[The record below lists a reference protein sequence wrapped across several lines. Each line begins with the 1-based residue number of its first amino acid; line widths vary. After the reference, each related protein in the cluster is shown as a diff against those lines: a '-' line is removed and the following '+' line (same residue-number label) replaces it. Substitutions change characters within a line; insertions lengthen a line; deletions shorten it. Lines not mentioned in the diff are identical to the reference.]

1 MSSLTNF
8 PNGITSFGLPVIPAM
23 TPNVTTG
30 NIFFVNSSTG
40 SDTGGM
46 GKSPSTPFATI
57 DYAIGKCTASNGDV
71 IYVMPGHTESIA
83 AAGGIA
89 ADVAGIS
96 IIGLGTG
103 SLRPTIT
110 LGTATTASVTVS
122 AANVTIDNLLFTSAL
137 DNVATVFTITAKDC
151 TIKNCEFRDATDAL
165 HLISCILTGTTDN
178 GADGLAVVNCKR
190 HALAAGALAFVSIL
204 GNCDRLLLKDNWV
217 QSAGT
222 GDVGHFVIMA
232 AKVCLDAL
240 IIGNILNVLG
250 AANASAGIFMTGSST
265 TSTGVLAYNL
275 CSSLDT
281 TTELFATATLDFF
294 PFENYYTG
302 TIAASGKLWPAVDEA

>member
-8 PNGITSFGLPVIPAM
+8 PNGLSSFGLPIVPAT

-30 NIFFVNSSTG
+30 NIFFVHSGTG

-46 GKSPSTPFATI
+46 GKSPSTPFDTI
-57 DYAIGKCTASNGDV
+57 DYAIGKCTASKGDV

-96 IIGLGTG
+96 IIGLGSG

-110 LGTATTASVTVS
+110 LGTATAASFTVTA
-122 AANVTIDNLLFTSAL
+122 ADVTIENLLFTSAL
-137 DNVATVFTITAKDC
+137 DNVATVFTVTGKDC
-151 TIKNCEFRDATDAL
+151 TIKNCEFRDASAAL
-165 HLISCILTGTTDN
+165 HFLSCVLTGTTDN
-178 GADGLAVVNCKR
+178 GADGLAVIGCKR

-222 GDVGHFVIMA
+222 GDVGHFVIMSS
-232 AKVCLDAL
+232 KVCLDAL

-250 AANASAGIFMTGSST
+250 AANATVGVFMTGSST

-281 TTELFATATLDFF
+281 TTELFATAGLDFA

-302 TIAASGKLWPAVDEA
+302 TIAASGKLWPAVDGA

>member
-1 MSSLTNF
+1 MGYTDF
-8 PNGITSFGLPVIPAM
+8 PNGVTSFGLPIIPAI
-23 TPNVTTG
+23 TPNITTG
-30 NIFFVNSSTG
+30 NIFFVNSATG
-40 SDTGGM
+40 ANTADQ
-46 GKSPSTPFATI
+46 GKSPSTPFDTI
-57 DYAIGKCTASNGDV
+57 EYAIGKCTASNGDV
-71 IYVMPGHTESIA
+71 IYVMPGHTEAIA

-96 IIGLGTG
+96 IIGLGNG

-110 LGTATTASVTVS
+110 LGTATAASFTVS

-137 DNVATVFTITAKDC
+137 DNVATVFTVSAKDC
-151 TIKNCEFRDATDAL
+151 TIKNCEFRDASDAL
-165 HLISCILTGTTDN
+165 HFLSCILTHTVDN
-178 GADGLAVVNCKR
+178 GADGLSVVNCKR
-190 HALAAGALAFVSIL
+190 WALAAGALAFVSIL
-204 GNCDRLLLKDNWV
+204 SNCDRLLLKDNWV

-240 IIGNILNVLG
+240 IIGNICNVLG
-250 AANASAGIFMTGSST
+250 AANASVGIFMTGDST

-281 TTELFATATLDFF
+281 GAELFATATLDFF
-294 PFENYYTG
+294 PFQNFYSG
-302 TIAASGKLWPAVDEA
+302 TIAASGKLWPAVDGA

>member
-1 MSSLTNF
+1 MSITNY
-8 PNGITSFGLPVIPAM
+8 PNGISSFGLPVVPAT

-30 NIFFVNSSTG
+30 NIFFVHSGTG
-40 SDTGGM
+40 SDVGGA
-46 GKSPSTPFATI
+46 GKSPSTPFDTI
-57 DYAIGKCTASNGDV
+57 DYAIGKCTASKGDV
-71 IYVMPGHTESIA
+71 IYVMPGHTETIS

-96 IIGLGTG
+96 IIGLGQG

-110 LGTATTASVTVS
+110 LGTATAASFTVT
-122 AANVTIDNLLFTSAL
+122 AANITIDNLLFTSAL
-137 DNVATVFTITAKDC
+137 DNVATVFTVTSTDC
-151 TIKNCEFRDATDAL
+151 TIKNCEFRDASDAL
-165 HLISCILTGTTDN
+165 HFLSCILTGTTDN

-204 GNCDRLLLKDNWV
+204 GNCDRLILKDNWV

-222 GDVGHFVIMA
+222 GDVGHFVIMSS
-232 AKVCLDAL
+232 KVCLDAL
-240 IIGNILNVLG
+240 IVGNILNVLG
-250 AANASAGIFMTGSST
+250 AANATVGVFMTGSST

-281 TTELFATATLDFF
+281 TTELFATATLDFA

-302 TIAASGKLWPAVDEA
+302 TIAASGKLWPTADGA

>member
-1 MSSLTNF
+1 MTLTAF
-8 PNGITSFGLPVIPAM
+8 PHGVSSFGVPVIGSGIP
-23 TPNVTTG
+23 PTTG
-30 NIFFVNSSTG
+30 KYLFVDSNTG
-40 SDTGGM
+40 SNSNPGTD
-46 GKSPSTPFATI
+46 PEQPLDTI
-57 DYAIGKCTASNGDV
+57 DYAIGRCTASKGDV
-71 IYVMPGHTESIA
+71 IIVMPGHTESIA

-96 IIGLGTG
+96 IIGLGQG

-110 LGTATTASVTVS
+110 LGTATAASFTVS

-137 DNVATVFTITAKDC
+137 DNVATVFTVSANDC

-165 HLISCILTGTTDN
+165 HFLSCILTGTVDN

-190 HALAAGALAFVSIL
+190 WALAAGALAFVSIL
-204 GNCDRLLLKDNWV
+204 GNCNRLLLKDNWV

-240 IIGNILNVLG
+240 IIGNICNVLG
-250 AANASAGIFMTGSST
+250 AANASVGVFMTGDST

-281 TTELFATATLDFF
+281 GSELFATATLDFF
-294 PFENYYTG
+294 AFENYYCG
-302 TIAASGKLWPAVDEA
+302 TIATSGKLWPAVDGA